1 MQDVVIE
8 GGLKSECKFEN
19 VEVID
24 NVHGVVDNVI
34 TENNDEQFIET
45 LKQLDQHNILDYS
58 DPTEIKIETDNIK
71 LFFTKEDT
79 EYGNNIWRI
88 MLFINDECIMS
99 EMVDS
104 DIPYDELKSEL
115 TNFFVAVV
123 KKLDLPSQEYIKT
136 LNILDKIYEKFII

>member
-45 LKQLDQHNILDYS
+45 LKQLDQHGILDYS
-58 DPTEIKIETDNIK
+58 DPAEIKIETDNIK
-71 LFFTKEDT
+71 LCFTKEDT
-79 EYGNNIWRI
+79 EYGDSIWRI